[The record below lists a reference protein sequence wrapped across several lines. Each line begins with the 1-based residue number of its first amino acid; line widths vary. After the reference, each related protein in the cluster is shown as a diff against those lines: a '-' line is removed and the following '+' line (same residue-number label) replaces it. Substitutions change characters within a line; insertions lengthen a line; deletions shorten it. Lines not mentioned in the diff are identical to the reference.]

1 MNEKNTG
8 KKKEFVKL
16 AFIAGAIVLIVFAM
30 KRFGVFQYISLENI
44 AKIKDWILGFGLLG
58 PFIYV
63 LLWIAAC
70 VFFLP
75 GLPVALVGGI
85 AFGPY
90 LGTLYSSIG
99 STLGATAAF
108 LIGRYAA
115 RGMVEGWVHKNSQLR
130 KIDEGVKKQGW
141 RMLMITR
148 LVPLFPFNVQNYVYG
163 LTDIPLLTYVFVS
176 WSCMIPGTLA
186 FSFAGGSLS
195 SGEGLGRTM
204 MYLGVAAVFFVLVSL
219 IPGWM
224 KKRKG
229 DLLDEK

>member
-130 KIDEGVKKQGW
+130 KIDEGVKEQGW

>member
-195 SGEGLGRTM
+195 SEIGRAH
-204 MYLGVAAVFFVLVSL
+204 V
-219 IPGWM
+219 
-224 KKRKG
+224 
-229 DLLDEK
+229 